1 MAVLYFKKGNKQMLF
16 YINTIL
22 DLIDKYN
29 SIIGEEYKQLD
40 IYDVLSDIDNLENE
54 EDIKRAIKELEMRV
68 Q

>member
-1 MAVLYFKKGNKQMLF
+1 MLKKGEINIMLF

-29 SIIGEEYKQLD
+29 STISEEYKQLD

-54 EDIKRAIKELEMRV
+54 EDIQRTIKELEMRTLL
-68 Q
+68 

>member
-1 MAVLYFKKGNKQMLF
+1 MLF

-29 SIIGEEYKQLD
+29 STITEEYQQLD
-40 IYDVLSDIDNLENE
+40 IFDVLSDIDNLEDE
-54 EDIKRAIKELEMRV
+54 RDIQRVIRELEMRV

>member
-1 MAVLYFKKGNKQMLF
+1 MLF

-29 SIIGEEYKQLD
+29 STISEEYQQLD
-40 IYDVLSDIDNLENE
+40 IFDVLNDIDNLEDE
-54 EDIKRAIKELEMRV
+54 EDIKRAIRELEMRV

>member
-1 MAVLYFKKGNKQMLF
+1 MLF

-29 SIIGEEYKQLD
+29 STITEEFQQLD
-40 IYDVLSDIDNLENE
+40 IFDVLNDIDDLEDE
-54 EDIKRAIKELEMRV
+54 RDIKRVIRELEMRV

>member
-1 MAVLYFKKGNKQMLF
+1 MLF

-29 SIIGEEYKQLD
+29 STIEEEYQQLD
-40 IYDVLSDIDNLENE
+40 IFDVLNDIDNLEDE
-54 EDIKRAIKELEMRV
+54 EDIKRAIRELKMRV

>member
-1 MAVLYFKKGNKQMLF
+1 MIF

-29 SIIGEEYKQLD
+29 STIGKEYAQLD
-40 IYDVLSDIDNLENE
+40 IFDVLNDIDNLEDE
-54 EDIKRAIKELEMRV
+54 EDIKRAIRELEMRV

>member
-1 MAVLYFKKGNKQMLF
+1 MLF

-29 SIIGEEYKQLD
+29 STITEEYQQLD
-40 IYDVLSDIDNLENE
+40 LYDVLNDIDNLEDE
-54 EDIKRAIKELEMRV
+54 RDIKRAIKELEMRV

>member
-1 MAVLYFKKGNKQMLF
+1 MLF

-29 SIIGEEYKQLD
+29 DGREEVYQID
-40 IYDVLSDIDNLENE
+40 IFDVLNDIDDLEDE
-54 EDIKRAIKELEMRV
+54 QDIQRAIKELKNRV

>member
-1 MAVLYFKKGNKQMLF
+1 MLF

>member
-1 MAVLYFKKGNKQMLF
+1 MLF

-29 SIIGEEYKQLD
+29 STITEEYQQLD
-40 IYDVLSDIDNLENE
+40 IFDVLNDIDDLEDE
-54 EDIKRAIKELEMRV
+54 RDIKRVIRELEMRV